1 MKDLDKNGIPDL
13 YQNIILMV
21 VGIALITAGIS
32 GIYTNTD
39 SNIIITLCSLGTF
52 ILSGERVKTYLEKR

>member
-1 MKDLDKNGIPDL
+1 MKEIDKNGIPDL
-13 YQNIILMV
+13 YQNIILMI

-32 GIYTNTD
+32 CIYTNTD

>member
-39 SNIIITLCSLGTF
+39 PNIIITLCSLGTF

>member
-13 YQNIILMV
+13 YQNIILMI